1 MDGFEDGYEYFSK
14 DTAGIAAGVLGN
26 QYVNTVN
33 SEIDGLVNSINNMK
47 GFNTDVAA
55 LKGDVAEYWHSGTF
69 NIDAAVK
76 GSSHRAIVDRSHDF
90 ASKDVSTN
98 FDNGYGLK
106 YYKTGVESAKQ
117 QAKSIFD
124 RFREYQSH
132 GGKDTIDE
140 FLGKRGYTE
149 DTILSDPIYSGQ
161 LRLIP
166 SDQLKDAVSWLERRI
181 HEETAMRPEQVK
193 RYQETLS
200 LLRDK
205 IQDAKGNYSIPLT
218 REDAEKLARLA
229 KKGSLDPSELGLTTE
244 ELIKYEYILK
254 QAFKA
259 GLTAATITM
268 VLKVAPEIF
277 RATEY
282 LIKSGEIDEKQFKRI
297 GFAALEGASEGFV
310 RGTIAAAIT
319 TYCKSG
325 ILGSALKDIDPTIVG
340 AVTVLVINTMKNSFN
355 VATGKMTKR
364 ELSNELIK
372 EMFTTTCALATG
384 TVSQALIEVPVL
396 GFMIGSFVGSLA
408 GSFVYHIG
416 YSTTIS
422 FCVDTGFTMF
432 GLVDQKY
439 ELPKD
444 VMREI
449 GIDVFDYEKFVY
461 TNFELQKFE
470 YIKFQADSIRA
481 DSIDFYFLRRGV
493 IGISQIGFVE

>member
-1 MDGFEDGYEYFSK
+1 MIGFEDGYEYYAK
-14 DTAGIAAGVLGN
+14 DTAGIAAADIGYHYIG
-26 QYVNTVN
+26 TVN

-47 GFNTDVAA
+47 GFNTDIAA

-69 NIDAAVK
+69 NVDAAVK
-76 GSSHRAIVDRSHDF
+76 GSSHRAFVDRSHDF
-90 ASKDVSTN
+90 ASMDVSTN

-106 YYKTGVESAKQ
+106 YYKNGVESAKQ
-117 QAKSIFD
+117 QAKSIFE
-124 RFREYQSH
+124 RFNEYQSQ
-132 GGKDTIDE
+132 GGKDKLDE
-140 FLGKRGYTE
+140 FLRKRGYTD

-166 SDQLKDAVSWLERRI
+166 SDQLNEAVSWLERKI
-181 HEETAMRPEQVK
+181 LEEASIRPEQVK
-193 RYQETLS
+193 RYQETLD

-205 IQDAKGNYSIPLT
+205 IQDSKGNSSIPLT

-229 KKGSLDPSELGLTTE
+229 KEGGLDPSELGLTTE
-244 ELIKYEYILK
+244 ELIKYEYVLK

-277 RATEY
+277 RAIEY
-282 LIKSGEIDEKQFKRI
+282 LIKNGELNEKLFKKI

-319 TYCKSG
+319 TCCKAG
-325 ILGSALKDIDPTIVG
+325 LWGSALKSIDPTIVG
-340 AVTVLVINTMKNSFN
+340 AVTVLVIDTMKNSYK
-355 VATGKMTKR
+355 VATGKMTKQ
-364 ELSNELIK
+364 ELANELIK
-372 EMFTTTCALATG
+372 EMFTTTCALAMG

-408 GSFVYHIG
+408 GSFIYHIG
-416 YSTTIS
+416 YSTAIS

-432 GLVDQKY
+432 GLVDQNY
-439 ELPKD
+439 ELPED

-449 GIDVFDYEKFVY
+449 GIDVFDYEKFDYAKV
-461 TNFELQKFE
+461 ELQKFE
-470 YIKFQADSIRA
+470 YNKFQVASFRA
-481 DSIDFYFLRRGV
+481 DSLDIHFLRRGV
-493 IGISQIGFVE
+493 IGISQIGYIK